1 MNSARPSPIYVAIA
15 IIAVISICAFTAV
28 AQVTTETSTTTEP
41 ASHKVSVERGE
52 VVYVSGNDLVVKME
66 DGSLRNFDNVPESA
80 RVAVDGHELSVHEL
94 KPGMKVE
101 KTTTITTTPHTV
113 TTTKRVTGKVW
124 QVTPPKSV
132 VLTLE
137 DGTNETFSIPQGQ
150 KFTINGE
157 ETDAWGLKKGMT
169 VTATKI
175 TEEPMT
181 IVEHQQ
187 KLTGTTPPPPLP
199 PATDLPILVA
209 VITPHPILAQVTPPP
224 TPGTPKTL
232 PKTGSPFPL
241 LGLIGAIALLCS
253 FVLRMVR
260 KVLA

>member
-1 MNSARPSPIYVAIA
+1 MNSTRPSAIYLAIA
-15 IIAVISICAFTAV
+15 TTAILLTCV
-28 AQVTTETSTTTEP
+28 FSVTAQVKTETSTASGP
-41 ASHKVSVERGE
+41 ASNKVSVERGE

-80 RVAVDGHELSVHEL
+80 RVTVEGHQLSVHEL
-94 KPGMKVE
+94 KFGMKLE

-113 TTTKRVTGKVW
+113 TTTKKVTGKVW

-132 VLTLE
+132 ILTLE

-150 KFTINGE
+150 KFTINGQ

-181 IVEHQQ
+181 VVEHKQQ
-187 KLTGTTPPPPLP
+187 VTGAMPPPPLP

-209 VITPHPILAQVTPPP
+209 VIAPHPVLAQATPPP
-224 TPGTPKTL
+224 SPDTPKTL
-232 PKTGSPFPL
+232 PKTGSPFPML
-241 LGLIGAIALLCS
+241 SLIGAIALLCS
-253 FVLRMVR
+253 LILRTLR
-260 KVLA
+260 KALT